1 MEHRGVEHRDM
12 ANPQWN
18 SIPTADTSKTP
29 EQLAMQEIRL
39 LLNEKDYLT
48 YPTLEALVQWK
59 LKK

>member
-1 MEHRGVEHRDM
+1 MEQHGVEHRDM

-18 SIPTADTSKTP
+18 SIPPTDTSKTP
-29 EQLAMQEIRL
+29 EQQAMQEIRL
-39 LLNEKDYLT
+39 ILNEKDYLT